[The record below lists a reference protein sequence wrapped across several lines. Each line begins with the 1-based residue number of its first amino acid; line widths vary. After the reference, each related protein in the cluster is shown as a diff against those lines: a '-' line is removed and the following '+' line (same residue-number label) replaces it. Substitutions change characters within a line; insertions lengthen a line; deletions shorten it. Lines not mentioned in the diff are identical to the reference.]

1 MTCSNAIIASLSEQD
16 CVAVSAHIRMRR
28 LLAAV
33 DVMHGKFTPHK
44 LETIAKQN
52 AAMFIHEEKTG
63 DVRIQLDGM
72 ELFVSSTGVA
82 TLRWLTVV
90 QDST

>member
-33 DVMHGKFTPHK
+33 DVMHGKFTPEK
-44 LETIAKQN
+44 VEIVAKQQG
-52 AAMFIHEEKTG
+52 AMFIHEKDTG
-63 DVRIQLDGM
+63 DDQTNKYTKVKIYKRFLLGCW
-72 ELFVSSTGVA
+72 TGG
-82 TLRWLTVV
+82 WTVF
-90 QDST
+90 

>member
-33 DVMHGKFTPHK
+33 DVMHGKFIPEK
-44 LETIAKQN
+44 VEIVAKQQG
-52 AAMFIHEEKTG
+52 AMFIHEKDTG
-63 DVRIQLDGM
+63 DVRMQLDGM
-72 ELFVSSTGVA
+72 ELFLSSTGVA

-90 QDST
+90 QDPL